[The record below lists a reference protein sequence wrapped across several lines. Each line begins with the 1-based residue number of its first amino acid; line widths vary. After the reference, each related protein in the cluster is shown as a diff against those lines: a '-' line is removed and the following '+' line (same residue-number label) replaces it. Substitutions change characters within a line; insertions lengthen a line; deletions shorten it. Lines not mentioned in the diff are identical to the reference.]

1 MSDHAKGSLAFFTA
15 NPWLPV
21 EQREGVPHHLI
32 DILPP
37 DAEFSAGDFYDR
49 GRQAREDI
57 LKRAVLQRGKVPLVV
72 GGTSFYL
79 QWFIYGKADTPKST
93 PQGEA
98 AARAWLD
105 AECAALAGELGRECT
120 RDEVFDCGVAMVRGA
135 GPDEMAACRSV
146 VFFSR
151 QLPQLR
157 RAVVRGCRR
166 QATVASSAGTTPSE
180 KARVVVLTGPTGV
193 GKTAASLR
201 LARALGAEIISADS
215 VQVFASL
222 DIGSDKLPV
231 EQREG
236 VPHHLIDILP
246 PDAEFSAGDFY
257 DRGRQAVEDILK
269 RGKVPLVVGG
279 TSFYLQWFIY
289 GKADTPKSTPQ
300 GEAAA
305 RAWLDTECAALA
317 GELGRECTRDEI
329 IRVTGAPLPR
339 LEADPSKLDYDFRCF
354 FLHRPRIELC
364 RRIDVRV
371 EEMVV
376 NGILAEA
383 QALLDAGVVPNSCSA
398 ARSIGYR
405 QALDFLTDD
414 ALDWADEET
423 LVSALQ
429 QMVKD
434 TQTATRQMAKQQMT
448 WFRDNSLFKWLEA
461 DDARGGEDVVAA
473 ILKYLQDPQHKGGS
487 GSYGRLTKQEQ
498 DLQKRYV
505 AKLLLLDDRRVCL
518 DVIRQTRVQRQQHLR
533 SA

>member
-1 MSDHAKGSLAFFTA
+1 
-15 NPWLPV
+15 
-21 EQREGVPHHLI
+21 
-32 DILPP
+32 
-37 DAEFSAGDFYDR
+37 
-49 GRQAREDI
+49 
-57 LKRAVLQRGKVPLVV
+57 
-72 GGTSFYL
+72 
-79 QWFIYGKADTPKST
+79 
-93 PQGEA
+93 
-98 AARAWLD
+98 
-105 AECAALAGELGRECT
+105 
-120 RDEVFDCGVAMVRGA
+120 
-135 GPDEMAACRSV
+135 MAACRSV
-146 VFFSR
+146 VFFSG

-166 QATVASSAGTTPSE
+166 QATVACSAGTTPAE

-215 VQVFASL
+215 VQVFAGL

-317 GELGRECTRDEI
+317 GELGRECTRDEVFDCGVAMVRGAGDEASAQRLEESRNNFYRLMRVLEI

-383 QALLDAGVVPNSCSA
+383 EALLDAGVVPNSCSA

-414 ALDWADEET
+414 ALDWADEEA

-429 QMVKD
+429 QMAKD

-448 WFRDNSLFKWLEA
+448 WFRDNSLFKWLEV
-461 DDARGGEDVVAA
+461 DDARGGEDVAAA
-473 ILKYLQDPQHKGGS
+473 ILESLQDPQHKGGS

-518 DVIRQTRVQRQQHLR
+518 DVTRQTCVPRQHHLR